1 MQEKNMTR
9 HLPIP
14 SPAIIENRIILIRGH
29 KVMLDSHLAELYGV
43 TTKALNQAVSRNK
56 DRFPSDF
63 MFLLS
68 SKETADLNQSQ
79 FVTGSQKHRDPRSPP
94 RAFTQEGV
102 AQLSSVLRSKRAIQV
117 NIGIVR
123 AFVAMREAM
132 IAHKELTRQL
142 NGMEKKYDAQFKIVF
157 DAIRQLMEPPPV
169 QPKRSIGYI
178 VPKDTQ

>member
-9 HLPIP
+9 
-14 SPAIIENRIILIRGH
+14 SVPALSIIENRILVIRGH
-29 KVMLDSHLAELYGV
+29 KVMIDSHLAELYGV
-43 TTKALNQAVSRNK
+43 TTAALNQAVSRNK
-56 DRFPSDF
+56 TSFPADF
-63 MFLLS
+63 MFTLTTSETQNLISQTVTS
-68 SKETADLNQSQ
+68 SHGGRRKPS
-79 FVTGSQKHRDPRSPP
+79 K
-94 RAFTQEGV
+94 AFTEQGI
-102 AQLSSVLRSKRAIQV
+102 AMLSTVLRSKRAIQV
-117 NIGIVR
+117 NIGIMR

-132 IAHKELTRQL
+132 IAHKELARQL